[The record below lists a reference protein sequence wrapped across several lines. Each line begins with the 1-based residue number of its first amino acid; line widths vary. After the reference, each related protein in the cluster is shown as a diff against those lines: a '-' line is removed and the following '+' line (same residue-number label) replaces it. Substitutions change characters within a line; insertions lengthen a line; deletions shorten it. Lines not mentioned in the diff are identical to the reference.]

1 MVGIL
6 DVLASALGVFS
17 ALEEG
22 GEAMAGGS
30 RIHRLDGGIWPLM
43 AMGDVGLIRAAFWI
57 FRRAHPFAAFAAEG
71 GGEAMDDEDDEIPL
85 RDVS

>member
-6 DVLASALGVFS
+6 DVFASALGVPS

-22 GEAMAGGS
+22 GEAMVGGS
-30 RIHRLDGGIWPLM
+30 RIHDGGIWPLM
-43 AMGDVGLIRAAFWI
+43 AMGDVGWIRAAFWT
-57 FRRAHPFAAFAAEG
+57 FCREHPGVAFAAEG